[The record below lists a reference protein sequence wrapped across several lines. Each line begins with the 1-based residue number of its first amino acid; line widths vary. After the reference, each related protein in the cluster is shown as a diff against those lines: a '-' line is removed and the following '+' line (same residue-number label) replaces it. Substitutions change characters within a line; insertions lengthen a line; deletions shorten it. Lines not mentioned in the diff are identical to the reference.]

1 MDCDVGKVS
10 HFLRFLDFGGRRWVV
25 RTAYE
30 QLGGWSCG
38 LPSLAGDSRGL
49 FWLWDVHCVAW
60 AMAPAAVAL
69 CVGCARGVCV
79 CVCGVSAKAGSLAV
93 WLRSR
98 LCVLTWFSCAGGL
111 RGSCCSFRQAS
122 DVVGSISSR
131 WPPLAALRQ
140 GLPSGEPAE
149 LAPSLPCQGRRHGG
163 GASRCGVSV
172 VGLYWARRLTEDF

>member
-69 CVGCARGVCV
+69 CVGCARGVWLGVQPVLRVLETTSRHCE
-79 CVCGVSAKAGSLAV
+79 CG
-93 WLRSR
+93 
-98 LCVLTWFSCAGGL
+98 
-111 RGSCCSFRQAS
+111 
-122 DVVGSISSR
+122 
-131 WPPLAALRQ
+131 
-140 GLPSGEPAE
+140 E
-149 LAPSLPCQGRRHGG
+149 LVYPR
-163 GASRCGVSV
+163 
-172 VGLYWARRLTEDF
+172 